1 MGEKKT
7 IKRLNDK
14 MVSINI
20 DIEKLMSNQEVYN
33 LYASLKQ
40 QEIQFNQQMRKTEHE
55 LDTIR
60 KEIAFLDE
68 IAHDCEK
75 RIPKDDE
82 KH

>member
-1 MGEKKT
+1 MGEQKK

-40 QEIQFNQQMRKTEHE
+40 QEIQFNQQMRKLEHN
-55 LDTIR
+55 LDKIR
-60 KEIAFLDE
+60 KEINFLE
-68 IAHDCEK
+68 EMANDCEK
-75 RIPKDDE
+75 RIPKDGKD
-82 KH
+82 